1 MTDRKTDGQDDVL
14 KRSVVTILKQIPL
27 FSIVGMTFAWAVN
40 TYDAHIMEIVG
51 MPESATIAPYGLAFI
66 LIAVFS
72 DALKI
77 HLSRSRN
84 VKYACLCGG
93 VGMVLELLSH
103 VGLPS
108 DAAFALAAFIALAL
122 FQCFFMLYF
131 IIRISCLPMMDALIS
146 LTIWQAL
153 MAVPAFT
160 IIFLLP
166 YGSLFF
172 MAGLT
177 IMMALQAL
185 RYEHIP
191 EPGFT
196 VDDECDSGTRPW
208 SALPWRLL
216 IAQFILL
223 ASLHAMR
230 SFLPDGVS
238 EITYVGFFA
247 AGFLVITASR
257 ARKRLFALRAYY
269 NASFVLAELSFLL
282 LALLP
287 EGLVL
292 APGIIGDASY
302 AFFAILN
309 FTIYGNICMRF
320 HVNPTCLFSLVFAM
334 EHFGNITG
342 SAFKQITQSIGL
354 EQSPALLLLAF
365 IVVICFICF
374 FREQDFRSTWN
385 ADRKNDSTHAITHYY
400 SSIADRCIALAR
412 QDGLSRREEEVLLLL
427 AQRKTAQDIA
437 SELYISVPTVK
448 SHTQHIYQKLNVHS
462 RKELLALIGYP
473 KPEKQQ

>member
-1 MTDRKTDGQDDVL
+1 M
-14 KRSVVTILKQIPL
+14 LKQIPL
-27 FSIVGMTFAWAVN
+27 FSIAGMAFSWTVN
-40 TYDAHIMEIVG
+40 TYNAHIMEIAG

-72 DALKI
+72 VAFKK
-77 HLSRSRN
+77 HLSRSSD

-93 VGMVLELLSH
+93 AGMALELLSH
-103 VGLPS
+103 AGLSS
-108 DAAFALAAFIALAL
+108 DAAFALAAFIALTL
-122 FQCFFMLYF
+122 FQCFFMLHF
-131 IIRISCLPMMDALIS
+131 IIRISCLSMMDS
-146 LTIWQAL
+146 LVSLAIWQVL

-160 IIFLLP
+160 ITSLLP
-166 YGSLFF
+166 YGSLFL

-177 IMMALQAL
+177 IMMALLAS

-191 EPGFT
+191 GT
-196 VDDECDSGTRPW
+196 VGGDECGNGIGSW

-230 SFLPDGVS
+230 SFLSDDVR
-238 EITYVGFFA
+238 EMTYLGFFA
-247 AGFLVITASR
+247 AGFLVIAASR

-287 EGLVL
+287 SWSALV
-292 APGIIGDASY
+292 PGIIGDASY

-309 FTIYGNICMRF
+309 FTIYGSVCMRF
-320 HVNPTCLFSLVFAM
+320 HVNPIRLFSLVFAM

-374 FREQDFRSTWN
+374 FREKDFRSTWN
-385 ADRKNDSTHAITHYY
+385 ADRKNDGVHAITHYY
-400 SSIADRCIALAR
+400 SNIADRCIALAR
-412 QDGLSRREEEVLLLL
+412 QDGLSRREEDVLLLL

-473 KPEKQQ
+473 KPEARQ